1 MSEFKLGDLV
11 EFIPENFEY
20 SPLWKVRL
28 IGVGYI
34 EDITQE
40 IFDGESL
47 NIYHVYCG
55 KIIKQQMK
63 NFVEIEVHDQTYRL
77 IENEMVKLCRKLNS
91 K

>member
-20 SPLWKVRL
+20 SLLWKVRL
-28 IGVGYI
+28 IGIGYI

-47 NIYHVYCG
+47 NVYHIYCG

-63 NFVEIEVHDQTYRL
+63 NFVEIEVHDQTYHL

>member
-20 SPLWKVRL
+20 GPMWNVRL

-34 EDITQE
+34 ENITQE
-40 IFDGESL
+40 TFDGDIIIVYE
-47 NIYHVYCG
+47 VYCA
-55 KIIKQQMK
+55 KVIKQQMK
-63 NFVEIEVHDQTYRL
+63 NFVEIEVRDQTFHLTER
-77 IENEMVKLCRKLNS
+77 EMMKICRKLNS